1 MLKVCEKPSLAFAQ
15 SNFVKFNESKTKCMC
30 FKPKNQSCLYV
41 PDISLNNK
49 VLSFVPSY
57 RYLGVIVNDKL
68 DDDDDI
74 MRHVKSLYARGN
86 MLISRFRKCS
96 DEVKTKL
103 FKSFFSN
110 AYCSQLWCVYR
121 QSVYK
126 KSYVAYNNIYRKL
139 FDVKRR
145 VSISAIYVNNNI
157 DSSAVLIRKSVYS
170 LKTRLCDSH
179 NTLISCIMSSLFHRA
194 NSRVNLKW
202 TQLLCT

>member
-1 MLKVCEKPSLAFAQ
+1 MYVFQ
-15 SNFVKFNESKTKCMC
+15 TQ
-30 FKPKNQSCLYV
+30 NQSCLYV

-74 MRHVKSLYARGN
+74 MKHVKSLYARGN

-96 DEVKTKL
+96 DEVKSKL

-126 KSYVAYNNIYRKL
+126 KI
-139 FDVKRR
+139 
-145 VSISAIYVNNNI
+145 
-157 DSSAVLIRKSVYS
+157 
-170 LKTRLCDSH
+170 LCG
-179 NTLISCIMSSLFHRA
+179 I
-194 NSRVNLKW
+194 
-202 TQLLCT
+202 

>member
-1 MLKVCEKPSLAFAQ
+1 MYADDACIIAPSPSALYKLLGICTNFAQ

-41 PDISLNNK
+41 SDTSMNNQ

-57 RYLGVIVNDKL
+57 RYLGVIANDKL

-110 AYCSQLWCVYR
+110 VYCSQLWCVYR

-126 KSYVAYNNIYRKL
+126 KTIDCETASSPKFSVDEIR
-139 FDVKRR
+139 D
-145 VSISAIYVNNNI
+145 AI
-157 DSSAVLIRKSVYS
+157 L
-170 LKTRLCDSH
+170 
-179 NTLISCIMSSLFHRA
+179 
-194 NSRVNLKW
+194 NLKSGKSAG
-202 TQLLCT
+202 TDSLQSEHFKYADTKLCCVLLCCVVYFV